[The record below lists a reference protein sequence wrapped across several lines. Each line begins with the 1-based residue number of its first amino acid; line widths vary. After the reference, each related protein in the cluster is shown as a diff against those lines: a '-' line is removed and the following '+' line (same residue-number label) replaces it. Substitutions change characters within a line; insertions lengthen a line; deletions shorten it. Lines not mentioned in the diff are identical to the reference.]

1 MKVSK
6 AASCNISRKAELR
19 SILRNFVITWTFIY
33 FRDEGEQPDR
43 QGTGVVVEEDVGR
56 VGSGGDQEHSQQL
69 AGLGHSSEVTK
80 V

>member
-1 MKVSK
+1 M
-6 AASCNISRKAELR
+6 
-19 SILRNFVITWTFIY
+19 
-33 FRDEGEQPDR
+33 
-43 QGTGVVVEEDVGR
+43 GVVVEEDVGR